1 MTEDPCFHAH
11 LIHSDTNGKV
21 LRAEEAADSAVL
33 FLSEDEEVLLQHLGE
48 SPGNQQTLFA
58 LVRVAAQPNTACSS
72 AVMVMLQSH
81 QIPRA

>member
-58 LVRVAAQPNTACSS
+58 LVRVAAQPTQPAQVPEAQGW
-72 AVMVMLQSH
+72 AVRDWVV
-81 QIPRA
+81 